1 MNFQIIGTGHSF
13 KGAMAYYLHDK
24 RKDGQEAHPTTS
36 DRVAFTET
44 RNMMEVGPHTAT
56 RIMIGT
62 AAQADE
68 LKREAGIKAGTP
80 TSTRKPPLTCSVTV
94 AAIFRFSAKA
104 CCKLAQ
110 SFGRTTGTR
119 ERR

>member
-1 MNFQIIGTGHSF
+1 MNFEIICTGHSF

-24 RKDGQEAHPTTS
+24 RQEGQDAHPTTS

-68 LKREAGIKAGTP
+68 LKRAAGVKATG
-80 TSTRKPPLTCSVTV
+80 RKATAGPVYAFSLQWKPDELGFPP
-94 AAIFRFSAKA
+94 
-104 CCKLAQ
+104 
-110 SFGRTTGTR
+110 
-119 ERR
+119 